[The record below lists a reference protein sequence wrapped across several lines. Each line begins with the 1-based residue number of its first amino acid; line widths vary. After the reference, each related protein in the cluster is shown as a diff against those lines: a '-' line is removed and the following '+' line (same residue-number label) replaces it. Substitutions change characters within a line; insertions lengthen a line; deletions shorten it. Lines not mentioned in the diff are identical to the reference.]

1 MTTREFLNSIVS
13 ANISEE
19 LTDYAKDALA
29 KLDARNA
36 KRAATPSKTAIAN
49 APVKE
54 AIVAFL
60 GEQDGAHV
68 TAEIATGVGVSTQKA
83 SSLLTQLVE
92 EGKIAK
98 SEVKLPKVGKRMA
111 YSVK

>member
-1 MTTREFLNSIVS
+1 MTTREFYNAIIS
-13 ANISEE
+13 ANINEE
-19 LTDYAKDALA
+19 LTDYAKDAIV

-36 KRAATPSKTAIAN
+36 KRAATPSKTAVAN

-60 GEQDGAHV
+60 GEQDGARI
-68 TAEIATGVGVSTQKA
+68 TAEVATGVGISTQKA

>member
-1 MTTREFLNSIVS
+1 MTQREFLNSI
-13 ANISEE
+13 ISND
-19 LTDYAKDALA
+19 TDAERIAYAKAELA

-36 KRAATPSKTAIAN
+36 KRASKPSKVAIAN

-54 AIVAFL
+54 AIVNFL
-60 GEQDGAHV
+60 REHPATI
-68 TAEIATGVGVSTQKA
+68 TAEVASGVGISTQKA
-83 SSLLTQLVE
+83 SSLLTQLCDE
-92 EGKIAK
+92 EKLSK